1 MKEEKKG
8 SGFISPNSG
17 SLEFGMFSK
26 NIIAHG
32 RKQTLG
38 RKLIPKSVSKLDEI
52 LFVLWRCLFL
62 QYLELDNELR

>member
-1 MKEEKKG
+1 
-8 SGFISPNSG
+8 
-17 SLEFGMFSK
+17 MFSK